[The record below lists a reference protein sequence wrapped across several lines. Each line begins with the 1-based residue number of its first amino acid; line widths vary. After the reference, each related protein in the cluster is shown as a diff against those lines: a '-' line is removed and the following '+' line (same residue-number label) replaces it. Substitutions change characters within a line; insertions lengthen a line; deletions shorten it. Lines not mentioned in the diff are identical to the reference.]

1 MKLTFKRNTG
11 RNTPEWLNLLSM
23 DVKSWFDKKE
33 RYTIYDLYEFIQS
46 HIKSLC
52 DQKHIRSTVTAYI
65 VEPSVG
71 KKVVVIMRGNAVV
84 QTYYLDYD

>member
-11 RNTPEWLNLLSM
+11 RNTPEWLNLLNM

-33 RYTIYDLYEFIQS
+33 RYSIHDLYEFIQS

-52 DQKHIRSTVTAYI
+52 NQKYIRSTVTAYL
-65 VEPSVG
+65 VEVSE
-71 KKVVVIMRGNAVV
+71 KKGVVVIMRGNAVV
-84 QTYYLDYD
+84 QTYYLEYD